1 MKLLI
6 RILLI
11 AVIIGLCVGFY
22 IKSYDIILG
31 PLIIGISLAV
41 GVFLLMPIFIYH
53 RWKNKS
59 VKDYM
64 LTKENIEK
72 MRQYGKDNKL

>member
-1 MKLLI
+1 MKYFLI
-6 RILLI
+6 ILLLAI
-11 AVIIGLCVGFY
+11 AAGLVVGHYIKPEDPETGNLIIGLSVVGLFFV
-22 IKSYDIILG
+22 
-31 PLIIGISLAV
+31 LI
-41 GVFLLMPIFIYH
+41 PIFIYH

-72 MRQYGKDNKL
+72 MREFSEEKEL